1 MKDKLDLK
9 LTDKLYYKEKLRKQI
24 LDLKRYIRNLKHFQI
39 SKNKTK
45 RKLLNLRKWFNQE
58 IEKSADLEIYIL
70 EVKRLIL

>member
-1 MKDKLDLK
+1 MKGKLDLK

>member
-1 MKDKLDLK
+1 MKGKLDLK

-24 LDLKRYIRNLKHFQI
+24 LDLKRYIKNLKHFQI